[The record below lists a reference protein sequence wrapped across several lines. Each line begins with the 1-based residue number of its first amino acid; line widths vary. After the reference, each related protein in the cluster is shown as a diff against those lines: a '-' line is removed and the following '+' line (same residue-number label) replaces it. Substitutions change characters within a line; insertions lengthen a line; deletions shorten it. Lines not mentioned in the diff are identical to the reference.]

1 MSSMEFIIEGDV
13 AVKVTVTEVDGN
25 LVFDLHV
32 IQEGEEGYTGQI
44 GELNGIFFDMAG
56 DVGEYVTLT
65 AETADGT
72 SLDMDVDE
80 ESVSNLGGG
89 INMNGEVIKEDG
101 KYDVGVVLD
110 ETGLG
115 NGDTQSIS
123 FTLDAD
129 TDLTLADV
137 SLQDFGLRLTSV
149 GEPDGDRSG
158 SLKLGGEAPEEPE
171 DPVDVN
177 TANDDSLIV
186 GEDAIFGDMFDF
198 LDNGSDNVLTD
209 DITDSDGTVSP
220 YAGQVT
226 SVNGVAVDADPIVV
240 PGDNGGLLM
249 IYPDGT
255 VDFSANGEFE
265 HLNDFEEAYT
275 SFTYE
280 IEGGSTA
287 TLDVT
292 ILGTTGIGGEGGGGG
307 LGDPGDDGLGDD
319 GLGDGFLL

>member
-1 MSSMEFIIEGDV
+1 MASMEFIIEGDV

-32 IQEGEEGYTGQI
+32 IQEGEDGYTGQI

-56 DVGEYVTLT
+56 DVGDFVTLT
-65 AETADGT
+65 AETTDGT

-101 KYDVGVVLD
+101 KYDVGVVLG

-115 NGDTQSIS
+115 NGDVQDIS

-137 SLQDFGLRLTSV
+137 ALQDFGLRLTSV
-149 GEPDGDRSG
+149 GEPDGDRTG
-158 SLKLGGEAPEEPE
+158 SLKLGGDSPEEPE
-171 DPVDVN
+171 DPVN
-177 TANDDSLIV
+177 ETHTANDDTLTV
-186 GEDAIFGDMFDF
+186 FEDATFGDLFDF

-209 DITDSDGTVSP
+209 DTTDTDGTVTP
-220 YAGQVT
+220 YSGQVT
-226 SVNGVAVDADPIVV
+226 SANGEAVEADPIVV
-240 PGDNGGLLM
+240 PGTNGGLLM

-265 HLNDFEEAYT
+265 ELNDFEEAQT
-275 SFTYE
+275 TFTYG
-280 IEGGSTA
+280 IEGGDTA
-287 TLDVT
+287 TLTVSV
-292 ILGTTGIGGEGGGGG
+292 LGLGDGGGEGGGLGG
-307 LGDPGDDGLGDD
+307 GFDDGFEGGEEEL
-319 GLGDGFLL
+319 FLL

>member
-1 MSSMEFIIEGDV
+1 MSSMEFVIEGDV

-25 LVFDLHV
+25 LVFDVHV

-56 DVGEYVTLT
+56 DVGDFVTLT
-65 AETADGT
+65 AETDDGT
-72 SLDMDVDE
+72 ALDMDVDE

-89 INMNGEVIKEDG
+89 INMNGEVVKDAG
-101 KYDVGVVLD
+101 KFDVGVVLAD
-110 ETGLG
+110 TGLG
-115 NGDTQSIS
+115 NGDTRNLS

-149 GEPDGDRSG
+149 GEPDGDRNG

-171 DPVDVN
+171 EPVEDIN
-177 TANDDSLIV
+177 TAMDDEMIV
-186 GEDAIFGDMFDF
+186 TEDATFGDMFDF
-198 LDNGSDNVLTD
+198 LDNGTDNVLAD
-209 DITDSDGTVSP
+209 DVTDSDGTVSP
-220 YAGQVT
+220 YAGQVVT
-226 SVNGVAVDADPIVV
+226 ANGDTVDADPVIV
-240 PGDNGGLLM
+240 PGSNGGLLM

-255 VDFSANGEFE
+255 VDFSANGEFDD
-265 HLNDFEEAYT
+265 LNDFEEEQT
-275 SFTYE
+275 SFTYG

-287 TLDVT
+287 TLNVT
-292 ILGTTGIGGEGGGGG
+292 VLGTSGLGGEFGDGD
-307 LGDPGDDGLGDD
+307 LGDGGLGDD